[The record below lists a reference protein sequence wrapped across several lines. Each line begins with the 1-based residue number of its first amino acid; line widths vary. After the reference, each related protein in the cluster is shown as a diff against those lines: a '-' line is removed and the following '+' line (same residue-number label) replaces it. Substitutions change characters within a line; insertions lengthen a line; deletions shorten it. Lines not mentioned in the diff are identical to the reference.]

1 MTKNAFCSTTKSAR
15 LGRSDK
21 IILKNPKICYKQRPH
36 FAIFTTKINTMTD
49 IGKIWIQKILIL
61 KNFNLFLA
69 KRLVL
74 IVQNVESWFMVKLSA
89 INISFHSNFAF
100 FKFSK
105 ENTISDSQCRI
116 QVLVCMPTN
125 VNSFCM
131 GFELFSDHL
140 WIFIKLLTE
149 NLSRVIIY

>member
-1 MTKNAFCSTTKSAR
+1 
-15 LGRSDK
+15 
-21 IILKNPKICYKQRPH
+21 
-36 FAIFTTKINTMTD
+36 
-49 IGKIWIQKILIL
+49 
-61 KNFNLFLA
+61 
-69 KRLVL
+69 
-74 IVQNVESWFMVKLSA
+74 MVKLSA